1 MQEQTNPTYIS
12 WLQDALVM
20 EQTLVGVLEQR
31 IEASGDFPEVQQMD
45 RLHLTETMDHVTRI
59 EQCLQRLGS
68 GPSTSTSSRP
78 NTAS

>member
-1 MQEQTNPTYIS
+1 MEKQTHPLYIS

-31 IEASGDFPEVQQMD
+31 IEESKDFPEVQEMD
-45 RLHLTETMDHVTRI
+45 RLHLTETKEHVTRL

-68 GPSTSTSSRP
+68 GPSSG
-78 NTAS
+78 